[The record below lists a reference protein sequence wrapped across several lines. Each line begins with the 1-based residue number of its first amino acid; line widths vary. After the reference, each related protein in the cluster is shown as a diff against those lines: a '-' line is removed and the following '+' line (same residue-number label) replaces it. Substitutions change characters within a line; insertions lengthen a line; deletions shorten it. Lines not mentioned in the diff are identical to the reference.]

1 PKSHF
6 FLFFSDF
13 HFHEDSSNMSKSEND
28 MTQFDN
34 NVQNIIPVESRADR
48 RQ

>member
-1 PKSHF
+1 V
-6 FLFFSDF
+6 
-13 HFHEDSSNMSKSEND
+13 SKSEND